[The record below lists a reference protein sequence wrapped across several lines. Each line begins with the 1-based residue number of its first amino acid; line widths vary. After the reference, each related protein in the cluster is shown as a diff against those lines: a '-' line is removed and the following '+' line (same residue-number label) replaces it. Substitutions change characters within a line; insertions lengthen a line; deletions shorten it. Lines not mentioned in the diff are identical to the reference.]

1 MDPKADLFVDA
12 AGTIE
17 GPGRSGQVESQPWG
31 ADGVAV
37 LSRGRRD
44 RPVLELAA
52 KAAEVQGTRLL
63 VLVPR
68 PSTWWQL
75 GIVYSGQDP
84 ERFLREV
91 VMSNRQ
97 SIRNILAEAA
107 PELPYSVIELPRP
120 LKTSAADA
128 ARAHKC
134 STLYAAA
141 PRALV
146 RLFQVGWCGRE
157 RSSRD
162 HPQTSALDRRYVSL
176 SGNREQFSQVIDTP
190 GRVP

>member
-68 PSTWWQL
+68 PSSWWQL

-84 ERFLREV
+84 VRFLREV

-120 LKTSAADA
+120 LKRSAADA

-141 PRALV
+141 PKAPV
-146 RLFQVGWCGRE
+146 RLFQVRWWGRE

-162 HPQTSALDRRYVSL
+162 HPQTNVLDKQYVRL
-176 SGNREQFSQVIDTP
+176 SGNREQFDQVIDIP